1 MKYILILILVII
13 TTNNALTKNLFDT
26 EYYEVKFTSNNV
38 ENKKNNN
45 IKRIKFLTINKIFDN
60 ILTKEDF
67 YKINKSLNE
76 DIINTLIQN
85 IVLKDEKIINNY
97 YYSQI
102 KINYNKKKIINYL
115 RSNELDYVE
124 YIPDNFLTIIYE
136 KDYLNSNLFTKKNLH
151 YNFLLKNKE
160 KYNFYKIP
168 NLDFNDKYIVNHI
181 DIENEN
187 LNKLSNF
194 INKYKVND
202 ALMIIYNQENN
213 NENYILN
220 YIDKDNIYK
229 VKEFSFDRDNFSNL
243 FIYIKDEII
252 NFWKRKNIIQNN
264 KVNYISCKIE
274 YYNLLELKEIK
285 KKLNNISIIKNMM
298 LENISYKSN
307 TYEIIYYGNLDIF
320 NKLLKTEMLNI
331 KIINNLCKINLI

>member
-243 FIYIKDEII
+243 FIYIKD
-252 NFWKRKNIIQNN
+252 
-264 KVNYISCKIE
+264 
-274 YYNLLELKEIK
+274 
-285 KKLNNISIIKNMM
+285 
-298 LENISYKSN
+298 
-307 TYEIIYYGNLDIF
+307 
-320 NKLLKTEMLNI
+320 
-331 KIINNLCKINLI
+331 